1 MEKKIINWDQYF
13 MALTKLSALRSKDPN
28 TQVGA
33 CIINNRKRVIGL
45 GYNGMPSGN
54 DLDFPWDREA
64 ESPKETKYAYVV
76 HAEINAILN
85 SITSLENATLY
96 TSLFPCSNCAKT
108 IVQSGIKEI
117 VYFQDIYH
125 DTEDAWIARKI
136 FKDSFVKTR
145 KLEEIKITLEL

>member
-1 MEKKIINWDQYF
+1 MEKIINWDQYF

-28 TQVGA
+28 TKVGA
-33 CIINNRKRVIGL
+33 CIINQRKRVIGL

-54 DLDFPWDREA
+54 DDDFPWQREGENA
-64 ESPKETKYAYVV
+64 KETKYAYVV

-85 SITSLENATLY
+85 SITSLENSILY

-108 IVQSGIKEI
+108 IVQSGIKEV
-117 VYFQDIYH
+117 VYFQDKYH

-145 KLEEIKITLEL
+145 KLEESKITLQL